1 MASRNVKNKKQNNH
15 KMFSLFFFFLK
26 KHSFYAASRN
36 TVIFFILL
44 ILFSKTLHGDFPD
57 WLPGNS
63 FCFYFPKKLLFSLKK
78 KHNHSL
84 CSLGLSFNFIYFIF
98 GNCFL
103 AIKSTKKCFND
114 VSCRYYSIYLNEKKI
129 INIFFFRW

>member
-78 KHNHSL
+78 NTIIL
-84 CSLGLSFNFIYFIF
+84 FVAWGYPLILFILFLGTVFWPSKVRRSALMT
-98 GNCFL
+98 L
-103 AIKSTKKCFND
+103 AAG
-114 VSCRYYSIYLNEKKI
+114 I
-129 INIFFFRW
+129 ILYA